1 MRTFWIHNIM
11 TICMHTIHSC
21 QNTSRQYSST
31 SPTPC
36 KPTHPQTHSFQPLSD
51 SFNLSMDTP
60 YNIPNGAMQHRQSM
74 ARYFVINL
82 FFLILVIIILFIKEQ
97 QQFHF
102 ILSPINII
110 NPQPNKYYKCTTLC
124 MEQGFFLFELLLFL
138 GEKKDCVPV
147 PAPVAQW
154 LARRTVGRKVW
165 GSNPIRVMWD
175 FSALAG
181 S

>member
-1 MRTFWIHNIM
+1 M

-31 SPTPC
+31 NPTPC

-82 FFLILVIIILFIKEQ
+82 FFLTMILFIKEQ

-102 ILSPINII
+102 ILNLINII
-110 NPQPNKYYKCTTLC
+110 NVLPYVWNKGFSFLNCFCFWERKKTACLWWLDKKNSDPQLIPDIK
-124 MEQGFFLFELLLFL
+124 LLPH
-138 GEKKDCVPV
+138 KIMTCC
-147 PAPVAQW
+147 Q
-154 LARRTVGRKVW
+154 
-165 GSNPIRVMWD
+165 
-175 FSALAG
+175 
-181 S
+181 